1 MSDVQTAAPA
11 RSWPRELAAWL
22 AGNNAA
28 LAAVIFV
35 VLPNLLF
42 LLISPWILIRRVL
55 SPLLYVLAAIFAVLL
70 PWPFALLA
78 FIVASVFDA
87 FFVVLFMFDMPFG
100 TTLHS
105 IWYFTDIDVTASA
118 LYRVAIA
125 YFLAMPVALFVLT
138 RRHRAKLRE
147 ASLIPATLLAFG
159 VGTFDYATN
168 GFKPIALPPFES
180 ATSQNG
186 MTADAIASRGHDLLV
201 VIVEGLGAYRYA
213 EEREIL
219 AGRLR
224 KVAAERYRF
233 ATGTSNYHGST
244 TGAEAREFCGEWK
257 TYVDYLDGV
266 DHSCL
271 PAQLAAAG
279 YATASYH
286 ASDGALFS
294 RPVWY
299 PGFGFQKLNFRE
311 DIERE
316 RPQAITRMCGSVFPG
331 MCDSDIGT
339 IIHQDLLA
347 SSDKPRLLYWLTLNS
362 HIPYAARAD
371 APLKCRTA
379 EAAIDSPMPCELT
392 EIWMEVFDK
401 VAEIAGDPKIR
412 PIDILVVGD
421 HNTPMWSRD
430 AFRHFISDKVD
441 WYFLEDLRPASAD
454 TRDHIPK

>member
-1 MSDVQTAAPA
+1 MSEVQAAGPA
-11 RSWPRELAAWL
+11 RSWSRELSGWL
-22 AGNNAA
+22 SGSDATLAA
-28 LAAVIFV
+28 LIFV

-42 LLISPWILIRRVL
+42 VLISPWILIRRVL
-55 SPLLYVLAAIFAVLL
+55 SPLVYVFAAILAVLL
-70 PWPFALLA
+70 PWPFALIAFLA
-78 FIVASVFDA
+78 ASALDA
-87 FFVVLFMFDMPFG
+87 FFIVWFIFDMPVE
-100 TTLHS
+100 TTLTS

-118 LYRVAIA
+118 LYRAAIA
-125 YFLAMPVALFVLT
+125 YFLAMPILMFVLT
-138 RRHRAKLRE
+138 RRYKVRLRRATLVPT
-147 ASLIPATLLAFG
+147 ALLAFG
-159 VGTFDYATN
+159 VGAFDYATN
-168 GFKPIALPPFES
+168 GMKPIAYPAFES
-180 ATSQNG
+180 AMSQNG
-186 MTADAIASRGHDLLV
+186 LTAQAVANRGHDLLV
-201 VIVEGLGAYRYA
+201 VIVEGLGAYRHP

-224 KVAAERYRF
+224 NAAAGRYSF

-257 TYVDYLDGV
+257 TYVDYLGGV
-266 DHSCL
+266 DHPCL

-286 ASDGALFS
+286 ASYGALFS

-299 PGFGFQKLNFRE
+299 PGFGFQKFNFRE

-331 MCDSDIGT
+331 MCDGDIGT
-339 IIHQDLLA
+339 IVHQDLLA

-371 APLKCRTA
+371 APLKCRTS
-379 EAAIDSPMPCELT
+379 EAAIGSTMPCELT

-401 VAEIAGDPKIR
+401 VAEIARDPNVR
-412 PIDILVVGD
+412 PVDILVVGD

-430 AFRHFISDKVD
+430 AFGHFVNGKVD
-441 WYFLEDLRPASAD
+441 WYYLEDLRPAAS
-454 TRDHIPK
+454 TRTP